1 MGAMRL
7 FLFFNFDLVPPCSIG
22 APKIGTRG
30 NIVGMFNKRKEF
42 NYGLQD
48 TEIYRYGKVPH

>member
-7 FLFFNFDLVPPCSIG
+7 FYFSILAQCPPCSIG
-22 APKIGTRG
+22 APKIGTRR
-30 NIVGMFNKRKEF
+30 NIVDVFNKRKEF

>member
-1 MGAMRL
+1 MGAMRP
-7 FLFFNFDLVPPCSIG
+7 FLFFNFGQVPPCSIG
-22 APKIGTRG
+22 APTDGTRG
-30 NIVGMFNKRKEF
+30 NIVDVFNKRKEF

>member
-1 MGAMRL
+1 MGAPT
-7 FLFFNFDLVPPCSIG
+7 D
-22 APKIGTRG
+22 GTRW

-48 TEIYRYGKVPH
+48 TEIYRYWKVPH

>member
-1 MGAMRL
+1 M
-7 FLFFNFDLVPPCSIG
+7 G
-22 APKIGTRG
+22 APKAGTRW
-30 NIVGMFNKRKEF
+30 NIVEVFNKRKEF

>member
-1 MGAMRL
+1 MVAVSWTKRNL
-7 FLFFNFDLVPPCSIG
+7 PCSIG
-22 APKIGTRG
+22 APKSGTRW

>member
-1 MGAMRL
+1 MGTSY
-7 FLFFNFDLVPPCSIG
+7 FLVFHFPQCPPCSIG
-22 APKIGTRG
+22 APTDGTRG
-30 NIVGMFNKRKEF
+30 NIVDVFNKRKEF

>member
-1 MGAMRL
+1 MGTIH
-7 FLFFNFDLVPPCSIG
+7 FSNFALSPPCSIG
-22 APKIGTRG
+22 APTDGTRG